1 LELEKIIK
9 IEGSTAIQTEIAK
22 QSNFEINSKL
32 DGEPVERLQ
41 MRCYGV
47 TPSSASD
54 QTGSAVLDALE
65 TLHTAVGE
73 SSQKRVAVVKL
84 GHHEIMDQQFESS
97 WLEVLIDWSNAG

>member
-1 LELEKIIK
+1 MELEKIIK

-65 TLHTAVGE
+65 TLHTTAGE

-84 GHHEIMDQQFESS
+84 GHYERMD
-97 WLEVLIDWSNAG
+97 